1 MTTIPQLTRRGLL
14 GFGAALPVLAGMPA
28 GLVNLAHAQDTATA
42 GYSPHGG
49 GYYRFSIGD
58 FKATVISDGY
68 GNVPFWPIFAA
79 NQQNDTAIETF
90 LKRNHLDPAP
100 QFTNNMLVVDTPTDR
115 VMVDTG
121 FGDVLGP
128 GSGQFPHL
136 VSNLERAGIAHES
149 ITMVILSHIHL
160 DHVAGV
166 VTKSGE
172 HVFPNARYVVV
183 DDELSYWTGN
193 RFEADINASKTPD
206 AFKKA
211 AIYAP
216 KTYLPPL
223 KQRMQVVRPGAE
235 ILPGITLLAAPGHS
249 PAHTAIRFSS
259 GNAQLIHM
267 ADVAHRSDS
276 GLQHPDWSV
285 IFDFD
290 GDQAITTR
298 KRILGEV
305 AADQILVMGYHFP
318 FPGIG
323 YVEAAGSAYR
333 WNAIPWSW
341 S

>member
-1 MTTIPQLTRRGLL
+1 MTTTPKLTRRGLL
-14 GFGAALPVLAGMPA
+14 GFGVAVPVLAGMPS
-28 GLVNLAHAQDTATA
+28 GLVNLALADDKATS
-42 GYSPHGG
+42 GYSPHGA

-58 FKATVISDGY
+58 LKATVISDGY

-79 NQQNDTAIETF
+79 NQPASVAEPF
-90 LKRNHLDPAP
+90 LKENHLNPAP
-100 QFTNNMLVVDTPTDR
+100 QFTNNLLVVDTPTDR
-115 VMVDTG
+115 VLVDTG

-128 GSGQFPHL
+128 GSGRFPYL
-136 VSNLERAGIAHES
+136 VPNLARAGIAPES
-149 ITMVILSHIHL
+149 ITVVIISHIHL

-166 VTKSGE
+166 VTKSGS
-172 HVFPNARYVVV
+172 HVFPNARYVFV

-193 RFEADINASKTPD
+193 RFEADINASKAPD
-206 AFKKA
+206 EFKKA

-223 KQRMQVVRPGAE
+223 RQRMQVVRPGAE
-235 ILPGITLLAAPGHS
+235 VVPGITLIPAPGHS

-259 GNAQLIHM
+259 GNAQFIHM

-290 GDQAITTR
+290 GDQAIATR

-305 AADQILVMGYHFP
+305 AADRTLVMGYHFP
-318 FPGIG
+318 FPGLG